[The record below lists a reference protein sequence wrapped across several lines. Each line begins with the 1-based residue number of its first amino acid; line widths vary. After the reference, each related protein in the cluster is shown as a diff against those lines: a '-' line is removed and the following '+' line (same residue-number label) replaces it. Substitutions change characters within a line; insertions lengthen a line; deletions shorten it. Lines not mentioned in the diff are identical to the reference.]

1 MSNSLSDMTLE
12 EAKQIF
18 NILDISNISNSLE
31 LKKIYKKLV
40 FLYHPDAHP
49 ENAKE
54 YEEKIKLINEA
65 YSILEHSISILKSDS
80 IKSQNE
86 EYEINKKI
94 RREQILTEIVVKSYY
109 QSQNEINQLKAGL
122 LEQYIDKASKASIE
136 KAKAIQSILKPIT
149 LEVASKEYTILNK
162 FIKNN
167 IEIFMKE
174 YGLQIVESGDA
185 FLWMLME
192 PLYFLDFI
200 PDWYEKVLTKD
211 SLPKI
216 EKK

>member
-1 MSNSLSDMTLE
+1 MSLD

-18 NILDISNISNSLE
+18 NITTLTADLN
-31 LKKIYKKLV
+31 LKKIYKNLIFV
-40 FLYHPDAHP
+40 NHPDAHP
-49 ENAKE
+49 NENQE
-54 YEEKIKLINEA
+54 YFKVKIQEITEA
-65 YSILEHSISILKSDS
+65 YSILEHSVSILKNDC

-109 QSQNEINQLKAGL
+109 QSQNEVNQLKAGL
-122 LEQYIDKASKASIE
+122 LEQYIDKASKASVK

-149 LEVASKEYTILNK
+149 MEVASKEYEILNK
-162 FIKNN
+162 FLKNN
-167 IEIFMKE
+167 VDIFMKE
-174 YGLQIVESGDA
+174 NGLQIVETGNA
-185 FLWMLME
+185 FLWMMME

-200 PDWYEKVLTKD
+200 PDWYEKVLSKD
-211 SLPKI
+211 NLTKI

>member
-1 MSNSLSDMTLE
+1 MTLE

-18 NILDISNISNSLE
+18 NITTLTVDLN
-31 LKKIYKKLV
+31 LKKMYKNLV
-40 FLYHPDAHP
+40 FLNHPDAHP
-49 ENAKE
+49 NENQE
-54 YEEKIKLINEA
+54 YFKVKIQEIKEA
-65 YSILEHSISILKSDS
+65 YSILEHSISILKNDS

-122 LEQYIDKASKASIE
+122 LEQYIDKVSNASVKKS
-136 KAKAIQSILKPIT
+136 KVIQSILKPIT
-149 LEVASKEYTILNK
+149 MEVANKELAILNK
-162 FIKNN
+162 FLKNN
-167 IEIFMKE
+167 IDIFMKE
-174 YGLQIVESGDA
+174 NELQIVESGNA
-185 FLWMLME
+185 FLWMMME

-200 PDWYEKVLTKD
+200 PDWYEKVLSKD
-211 SLPKI
+211 NLTKI